1 MDFRSKFLTA
11 IDNVA
16 AQTKALVNDISDS
29 INSVDFDNTY
39 DYLMGRKDALLEK
52 SNSIMKDLG
61 DFFKQVK
68 ESMTDFSVTVPFDE
82 ASGEKFTYSIDGDTL
97 TVEITFNDE
106 TQSRCNKT
114 SVLVPENCDT
124 SRISHVVNN
133 VTKSL
138 TISIPKVVEKP
149 KDEKSEEKPK
159 KTRKVAPKPAAKMK
173 RDEKGRFV
181 KG

>member
-1 MDFRSKFLTA
+1 MDFRNRFLSA

-16 AQTKALVNDISDS
+16 EQTKALVNDISDS
-29 INSVDFDNTY
+29 INSIDFNETY
-39 DYLMGRKDALLEK
+39 DYLMGRKDILMEK

-68 ESMTDFSVTVPFDE
+68 DSMTDFSVTVPFDE
-82 ASGEKFTYSIDGDTL
+82 ASGEKFSYSIDGDTL
-97 TVEITFNDE
+97 TVEVTFSDE
-106 TQSRCNKT
+106 SQSRSNKT
-114 SVLVPENCDT
+114 EVLIPENCDV

-138 TISIPKVVEKP
+138 IISIPKAVEKP
-149 KDEKSEEKPK
+149 KDGKTTEKAK
-159 KTRKVAPKPAAKMK
+159 KGKKVAPKPASKLK
-173 RDEKGRFV
+173 RDSKGRFV